1 MTFDNALWLV
11 FAALVVAGWRSST
24 NHSFDSSVRLVGL
37 ALFWGPASWILIF
50 KGIKALFL

>member
-11 FAALVVAGWRSST
+11 FAALVVAGWRAST
-24 NHSFDSSVRLVGL
+24 DHSLDSGVRLVGL